1 MKILRVIQSKT
12 LRDKVPNNE
21 IREVCNVT
29 DVKKF
34 IKRHYQNKHISR
46 MVNKDEMEKKTNLS
60 R

>member
-34 IKRHYQNKHISR
+34 IKRHY
-46 MVNKDEMEKKTNLS
+46 
-60 R
+60 